1 MQLTERQ
8 RIDSSKYQIYV
19 RGVERPV
26 LMQKMTYSDKEI
38 NDFLELAQDQG
49 ITKTMRQLGYP
60 NSWGTAQR
68 WADLRGVEVA
78 VDEIRQK
85 AVATREWYKDEE
97 LITIAQ
103 EGLNRVYEDLTR
115 KEDLSA
121 DDQRKLSSAFS
132 TYVKDILTIQGRS
145 TQISEN
151 RNTDAL
157 DAHLQELLFSEV
169 EKNKSK
175 AKEDKGSISEQLMS
189 PEKS

>member
-1 MQLTERQ
+1 
-8 RIDSSKYQIYV
+8 
-19 RGVERPV
+19 
-26 LMQKMTYSDKEI
+26 MQKMTYSDKEI

-115 KEDLSA
+115 KDELSA